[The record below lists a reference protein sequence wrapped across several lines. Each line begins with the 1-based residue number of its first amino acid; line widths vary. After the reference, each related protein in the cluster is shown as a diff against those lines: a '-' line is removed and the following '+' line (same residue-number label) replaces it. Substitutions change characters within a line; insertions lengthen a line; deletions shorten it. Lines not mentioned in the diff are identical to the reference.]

1 MKKRSLN
8 SILSFPGLTGESRS
22 IFFILFLVLAL
33 FSSGLIKSQAESESA
48 NISIDL
54 KSVDIIELLRIL
66 SLKTGRTIVPS
77 KSLSGRITIFLNN
90 VSFDDVLDIILL
102 SQGLACHKSGEIIY
116 VLTNPEY
123 KAIHGKDYLE
133 ARKMST
139 VRLNYAKPAGIFN
152 AISQLKSEI
161 GKIIVDEASGTII
174 LMDIPEK
181 LELLEK
187 TITELDHPLETAIYD
202 LNYAKPADAKT
213 TLSAAITPGTGEV
226 IIDERSG
233 KAIISDLPK
242 KMERLEA
249 IVQTLDEEARQVF
262 VEAEIVQVTLSD
274 KYQRGI
280 DWEKVF
286 GEGVDTLDFVGYF
299 PVSPALAAYQKIS
312 VGTLSENRYK
322 SVVNL
327 LDTFGDTEVL
337 SQPKLAIVNKEE
349 ASIMVGSREAYVT
362 QTSSQS
368 TSTTVTS
375 ESVEFIDVGIKLK
388 VSPTINNDG
397 FISMKIK
404 PEVSSVR
411 ETITTSLG
419 SRIPIVQTSEAET
432 TVKIKDGVTIMLGG
446 MVEDR
451 YSDSVEGI
459 PGLSRL
465 PVLGN
470 LFGRRAKETKK
481 TELII
486 FITPHLIRGDAP
498 RPGTELEK
506 FIPEGIKKTLAL
518 EEARTKKAEAR
529 IEAGKNNQEQMR
541 EAKNKKE
548 IERQEAQERKE
559 LEKQELK
566 NKREIERQES
576 KKIKELGKKQAE
588 SKEAVEK
595 KCLSS
600 MKNMSLPGLTGQ
612 SSSLDSLPAGR
623 QAAFRGND
631 TLQNKEKKEIKKD
644 ILPLESPPEEFKN
657 PYKSRSGLLAFQAEI
672 HYKEGLSL
680 QVAGN
685 WQEAKVL
692 YHKVILLDNRYAP
705 AYNQLGII
713 CEEEDL
719 LDQAKAYYLK
729 AVEADPKFASAYS
742 NLALLAEAESD
753 FEKAAEY
760 WQKRSKLRIKN
771 GPWLKLAKKRLKE
784 IKSSHN
790 SPPLAGGDRIY
801 VTIH

>member
-1 MKKRSLN
+1 MRKRSLN
-8 SILSFPGLTGESRS
+8 SILSFPGLTGESRR

-33 FSSGLIKSQAESESA
+33 LPSGLSKAEVESEAESG

-66 SLKTGRTIVPS
+66 SLKTGRTIVPG
-77 KSLSGRITIFLNN
+77 KSLAGRITLFLNN

-116 VLTNPEY
+116 VLTNSEY

-139 VRLNYAKPAGIFN
+139 VKLSYAKPAGIFN

-187 TITELDHPLETAIYD
+187 TIKELDHPLETAVYD

-213 TLSAAITPGTGEV
+213 ILSAAITPGTGEL

-242 KMERLEA
+242 KMEKLEV
-249 IVQTLDEEARQVF
+249 IVKTLDEEARQVF

-286 GEGVDTLDFVGYF
+286 GEGVDSLDLVGYF

-312 VGTLSENRYK
+312 VGTLSANRYK
-322 SVVNL
+322 NVVNL
-327 LDTFGDTEVL
+327 LNTFGDTEVL

-397 FISMKIK
+397 FITMKIK

-411 ETITTSLG
+411 ETLTTSLG
-419 SRIPIVQTSEAET
+419 SNIPIVQTSEAET

-451 YSDSVEGI
+451 YNDSVEGI

-470 LFGRRAKETKK
+470 LFGRRTRETKK

-506 FIPEGIKKTLAL
+506 FLPEGIKRTQGL
-518 EEARTKKAEAR
+518 EEARVKKEASR
-529 IEAGKNNQEQMR
+529 VEAGKNNQQDKQEAREKKELERQ

-548 IERQEAQERKE
+548 IERQEAKE
-559 LEKQELK
+559 
-566 NKREIERQES
+566 
-576 KKIKELGKKQAE
+576 IKETLAQQSVG
-588 SKEAVEK
+588 KEAVEK
-595 KCLSS
+595 EETKRLKETQQLSLRANEVS
-600 MKNMSLPGLTGQ
+600 EAIPAEIA
-612 SSSLDSLPAGR
+612 SSPASGGTPR
-623 QAAFRGND
+623 ND
-631 TLQNKEKKEIKKD
+631 RMD
-644 ILPLESPPEEFKN
+644 IPPFTSPPEEFKK
-657 PYKSRSGLLAFQAEI
+657 PYKSKSGLLAFQAEI

-680 QVAGN
+680 QSSGN
-685 WQEAKVL
+685 PGEAKVC
-692 YHKVILLDNRYAP
+692 YHKVILLDNQYAP

-713 CEEEDL
+713 SQQEDL
-719 LDQAKAYYLK
+719 LEEAKAYYLK
-729 AVEADPKFASAYS
+729 SVEADPKFAPAYS

-760 WQKRSKLRIKN
+760 WQKRSKLGTKRR
-771 GPWLKLAKKRLKE
+771 PWVKLAKKRLKE
-784 IKSSHN
+784 IN
-790 SPPLAGGDRIY
+790 GR
-801 VTIH
+801 

>member
-1 MKKRSLN
+1 MRKRSLN
-8 SILSFPGLTGESRS
+8 SILSFPGLTGESRR

-33 FSSGLIKSQAESESA
+33 LPSGLSKAEVESEAESG

-66 SLKTGRTIVPS
+66 SLKTGRTIVPG
-77 KSLSGRITIFLNN
+77 KSLAGRITLFLNN

-116 VLTNPEY
+116 VLTNSEY

-139 VRLNYAKPAGIFN
+139 VKLSYAKPAGIFN

-187 TITELDHPLETAIYD
+187 TIKELDHPLETAVYD
-202 LNYAKPADAKT
+202 LNYVKPADAKT
-213 TLSAAITPGTGEV
+213 ILSAAITPGTGEL

-242 KMERLEA
+242 KMEKLEV
-249 IVQTLDEEARQVF
+249 IVKTLDEEARQVF

-286 GEGVDTLDFVGYF
+286 GEGVGSLDLVGYF

-312 VGTLSENRYK
+312 VGTLSANRYK
-322 SVVNL
+322 NVVNL
-327 LDTFGDTEVL
+327 LNTFGDTEVL

-397 FISMKIK
+397 FITMKIK

-411 ETITTSLG
+411 ETLTTSLG
-419 SRIPIVQTSEAET
+419 SNIPIVQTSEAET

-451 YSDSVEGI
+451 YNDSVEGI

-470 LFGRRAKETKK
+470 LFGRRTRETKK

-506 FIPEGIKKTLAL
+506 FLPEGIKRTQGL
-518 EEARTKKAEAR
+518 EEARVKKEASR
-529 IEAGKNNQEQMR
+529 VEAGKNNQQDKQEAREKKELERQ

-548 IERQEAQERKE
+548 IERQEAKE
-559 LEKQELK
+559 
-566 NKREIERQES
+566 
-576 KKIKELGKKQAE
+576 IKETLAQQSVG
-588 SKEAVEK
+588 KEAVEK
-595 KCLSS
+595 EETKRLKETQQLSLRANEVS
-600 MKNMSLPGLTGQ
+600 EAIPAEIA
-612 SSSLDSLPAGR
+612 SSPASGGTPR
-623 QAAFRGND
+623 ND
-631 TLQNKEKKEIKKD
+631 RMD
-644 ILPLESPPEEFKN
+644 IPPFTSPPEEFKK
-657 PYKSRSGLLAFQAEI
+657 PYKSKSGLLAFQAEI

-680 QVAGN
+680 QSSGN
-685 WQEAKVL
+685 PGEAKVC
-692 YHKVILLDNRYAP
+692 YHKVILLDNQYAP

-713 CEEEDL
+713 AQLEDL
-719 LDQAKAYYLK
+719 LEQAEAYYLK
-729 AVEADPKFASAYS
+729 AIEADPKFAPAYS

-753 FEKAAEY
+753 FEKASEY
-760 WQKRSKLRIKN
+760 WAKRAKLRIKN

-784 IKSSHN
+784 INDVSQK
-790 SPPLAGGDRIY
+790 
-801 VTIH
+801 

>member
-1 MKKRSLN
+1 
-8 SILSFPGLTGESRS
+8 
-22 IFFILFLVLAL
+22 
-33 FSSGLIKSQAESESA
+33 
-48 NISIDL
+48 
-54 KSVDIIELLRIL
+54 
-66 SLKTGRTIVPS
+66 
-77 KSLSGRITIFLNN
+77 
-90 VSFDDVLDIILL
+90 
-102 SQGLACHKSGEIIY
+102 

-133 ARKMST
+133 AREMST

-152 AISQLKSEI
+152 AISQLKSEM

-213 TLSAAITPGTGEV
+213 TLSSAITPGTGEL

-242 KMERLEA
+242 KMEKLEA
-249 IVQTLDEEARQVF
+249 IVKTLDEETKQVY

-312 VGTLSENRYK
+312 VGTLSANRYK

-397 FISMKIK
+397 FITMKIK

-411 ETITTSLG
+411 ETLTTSLG
-419 SRIPIVQTSEAET
+419 SNIPIVQTSEAET

-451 YSDSVEGI
+451 YSDDVVGI
-459 PGLSRL
+459 PGISRI
-465 PVLGN
+465 PVLGH
-470 LFGRRAKETKK
+470 LFGRRTKETKK

-486 FITPHLIRGDAP
+486 FITPHLIRGDAA

-506 FIPEGIKKTLAL
+506 FIPEGIKQTQNL
-518 EEARTKKAEAR
+518 EEARVKKAEAKV
-529 IEAGKNNQEQMR
+529 EAGKNNREQRQEAQEKKALEKQ

-548 IERQEAQERKE
+548 MERQEAQERKE

-595 KCLSS
+595 KYLSS
-600 MKNMSLPGLTGQ
+600 MKNMSLPAPASAGVTGQ
-612 SSSLDSLPAGR
+612 SSSLDSR
-623 QAAFRGND
+623 FRGND
-631 TLQNKEKKEIKKD
+631 TLQNKEKKEIMKD
-644 ILPLESPPEEFKN
+644 IVPLESPPEEFKK
-657 PYKSRSGLLAFQAEI
+657 PYKSKAGLLAFQAEI

-680 QVAGN
+680 QGAGN

-692 YHKVILLDNRYAP
+692 YHKVILLDNQYAP

-713 CEEEDL
+713 SEEEDL
-719 LDQAKAYYLK
+719 IDQAKAYYLK
-729 AVEADPKFASAYS
+729 AIDADHKFAPAYS
-742 NLALLAEAESD
+742 NLALLAEADKD

-760 WQKRSKLRIKN
+760 WTKRSKLRIKN
-771 GPWLKLAKKRLKE
+771 GSWLKLAKKRLKE
-784 IKSSHN
+784 IN
-790 SPPLAGGDRIY
+790 GQ
-801 VTIH
+801 

>member
-1 MKKRSLN
+1 MSPAK
-8 SILSFPGLTGESRS
+8 
-22 IFFILFLVLAL
+22 A
-33 FSSGLIKSQAESESA
+33 SQ
-48 NISIDL
+48 
-54 KSVDIIELLRIL
+54 
-66 SLKTGRTIVPS
+66 
-77 KSLSGRITIFLNN
+77 GRITIFLNN

-116 VLTNPEY
+116 VLTNSEY

-139 VRLNYAKPAGIFN
+139 VKLSYAKPAGIFN

-181 LELLEK
+181 LEVLEK
-187 TITELDHPLETAIYD
+187 TIKELDYPLETAVYD

-213 TLSAAITPGTGEV
+213 TLSSAITPGTGEV

-233 KAIISDLPK
+233 KAIVSDLPK
-242 KMERLEA
+242 KMEKLEA
-249 IVQTLDEEARQVF
+249 IVKTLDEEARQVF

-286 GEGVDTLDFVGYF
+286 GEGVDSLDLVGYF

-312 VGTLSENRYK
+312 VGTLSANRYK
-322 SVVNL
+322 NVVNL
-327 LDTFGDTEVL
+327 LNTFGDTEVL

-397 FISMKIK
+397 FITMKIK

-411 ETITTSLG
+411 ETLTTSLG
-419 SRIPIVQTSEAET
+419 SNIPIVQTSEAET

-451 YSDSVEGI
+451 YTDSVEGI

-465 PVLGN
+465 PIIGN
-470 LFGRRAKETKK
+470 LFGRRTKETKK

-486 FITPHLIRGDAP
+486 FITPHLIRGDAA

-506 FIPEGIKKTLAL
+506 FIPEGIKQTQAL
-518 EEARTKKAEAR
+518 EEARIKKEASR
-529 IEAGKNNQEQMR
+529 VEVGKNNQQDKQEAREKKELERQ

-548 IERQEAQERKE
+548 IERNEARKISE
-559 LEKQELK
+559 LEKKPGREQAGPGER
-566 NKREIERQES
+566 NKF
-576 KKIKELGKKQAE
+576 G
-588 SKEAVEK
+588 
-595 KCLSS
+595 
-600 MKNMSLPGLTGQ
+600 GLTSEKGITCETCRTTASVIASEHSERSNLSGIA
-612 SSSLDSLPAGR
+612 SSPASGGTPR
-623 QAAFRGND
+623 ND
-631 TLQNKEKKEIKKD
+631 RMD
-644 ILPLESPPEEFKN
+644 IPPFKSPPEEFNK
-657 PYKSRSGLLAFQAEI
+657 PYKSKAGLLAFP
-672 HYKEGLSL
+672 G
-680 QVAGN
+680 
-685 WQEAKVL
+685 
-692 YHKVILLDNRYAP
+692 R
-705 AYNQLGII
+705 
-713 CEEEDL
+713 
-719 LDQAKAYYLK
+719 
-729 AVEADPKFASAYS
+729 DP
-742 NLALLAEAESD
+742 L
-753 FEKAAEY
+753 
-760 WQKRSKLRIKN
+760 
-771 GPWLKLAKKRLKE
+771 
-784 IKSSHN
+784 
-790 SPPLAGGDRIY
+790 
-801 VTIH
+801 

>member
-1 MKKRSLN
+1 MRKKSLN

-22 IFFILFLVLAL
+22 IFFMLFLVLAL
-33 FSSGLIKSQAESESA
+33 FSSGLINSQAESESESTG
-48 NISIDL
+48 ISIDL
-54 KSVDIIELLRIL
+54 KSVDIVELLRIL
-66 SLKTGRTIVPS
+66 SLKTGRTIVPG

-116 VLTNPEY
+116 VMTNPEY

-133 ARKMST
+133 ARQMST
-139 VRLNYAKPAGIFN
+139 VKLNYAKPAGIFN

-181 LELLEK
+181 LKVMEN
-187 TITELDHPLETAIYD
+187 TIQELDHPLEIAVYD

-242 KMERLEA
+242 KMEKLEA
-249 IVQTLDEEARQVF
+249 IVKTLDEEARQVF

-286 GEGVDTLDFVGYF
+286 GEGVESLDLIGYF
-299 PVSPALAAYQKIS
+299 PVSPALSTYQKIS
-312 VGTLSENRYK
+312 VGTLAEDRYK
-322 SVVNL
+322 MVVNL

-397 FISMKIK
+397 FITMKIK

-411 ETITTSLG
+411 ETLTTSLG
-419 SRIPIVQTSEAET
+419 SNIPIVQTSEAET

-451 YSDSVEGI
+451 YNDSVEGI

-470 LFGRRAKETKK
+470 LFGRRTKETKK

-498 RPGTELEK
+498 RPGTELER
-506 FIPEGIKKTLAL
+506 FTPEGIKKTRAL
-518 EEARTKKAEAR
+518 EEARVKKAEAKV
-529 IEAGKNNQEQMR
+529 EAGKDNREKRQEAR
-541 EAKNKKE
+541 NKKE
-548 IERQEAQERKE
+548 IERKEAQERKE
-559 LEKQELK
+559 LEEQELK

-576 KKIKELGKKQAE
+576 KKIEELAKKQAE

-595 KCLSS
+595 EYLSS
-600 MKNMSLPGLTGQ
+600 VKNMSLPGLTGQ
-612 SSSLDSLPAGR
+612 SRRLDSPVKP
-623 QAAFRGND
+623 GND
-631 TLQNKEKKEIKKD
+631 T
-644 ILPLESPPEEFKN
+644 PLESPPEEFKK
-657 PYKSRSGLLAFQAEI
+657 PYKSKSGLLAFQAEI
-672 HYKEGLSL
+672 HYQEGLSL
-680 QVAGN
+680 QDSGN
-685 WQEAKVL
+685 PGEAKVF
-692 YHKVILLDNRYAP
+692 YHKVILLDYQYAP

-713 CEEEDL
+713 AQEEDL
-719 LDQAKAYYLK
+719 LDEAKAYYLK
-729 AVEADPKFASAYS
+729 AIDADSKFAPAYS
-742 NLALLAEAESD
+742 NLALLAEADKD

-760 WQKRSKLRIKN
+760 WTKRSKLRIKN
-771 GPWLKLAKKRLKE
+771 GTWLKLAKKRLKE
-784 IKSSHN
+784 INASTQK
-790 SPPLAGGDRIY
+790 
-801 VTIH
+801 